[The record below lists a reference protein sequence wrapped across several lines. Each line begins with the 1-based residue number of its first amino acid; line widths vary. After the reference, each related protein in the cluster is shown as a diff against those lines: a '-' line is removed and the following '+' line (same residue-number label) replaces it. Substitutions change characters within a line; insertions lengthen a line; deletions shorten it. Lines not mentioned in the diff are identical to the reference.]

1 MFSATELFGAIS
13 AIALRDGFTQLS
25 ALRKRLEDQPDLA
38 SQDCYIILN
47 EFESDIFPVTD
58 CEAKY
63 TATVKPFFMSFA
75 KKHQTYLYKPED
87 ESIDTVERETMV
99 NQIIDGAK
107 F

>member
-1 MFSATELFGAIS
+1 MFNSTELFGAIS

-25 ALRKRLEDQPDLA
+25 ALRKRLEDQPGLA
-38 SQDCYIILN
+38 AQDCYIILN

-75 KKHQTYLYKPED
+75 KQHQAYLYRPDE
-87 ESIDTVERETMV
+87 ESIEKVERESMV
-99 NQIIDGAK
+99 NRIIDGAK